1 MKIRATFSSVHN
13 FLQAAFPPPWSP
25 RYPQPEVISALPM
38 FPVPDYV
45 YHMAYFVEAFARA
58 QETTIFQRRLHRLDE
73 VYTQVQLSLMKIRE
87 KVDPFC
93 NQLANMELEIGD
105 KRVTYQDFTEFQLLV
120 LAWLIEDIARS
131 ILITNYPSDVAKTC
145 FYKSIQKNEERCLIH
160 GYFIYIILEMLY
172 ALSPIGRRTL
182 ALLALN
188 YIGVTDET
196 LRQIA
201 MLRNNFEKIF
211 SFWLYAPLHQILSG
225 LALAR
230 TDIYYH
236 LEHSITAYLLRR
248 KVPRIEEPAMTHRRP
263 GGQYQVAI
271 TTLGRLVFRYMRHVI
286 KDRRYYEADI
296 EKAVLNDVLNLSRI
310 YCVYNKILYE
320 ISEKTSSDFNETLK
334 MKLDLCSAS
343 KTLQDALSNAVIRL
357 NNIDDDIKRELQNE
371 TVRLTHAILMDL
383 KNFLGAMIY
392 PQKYKIPADNK
403 DIISLYTNW
412 RYLICDD

>member
-1 MKIRATFSSVHN
+1 MTIHTFDSVHN
-13 FLQAAFPPPWSP
+13 FLKAVFPPAWSP
-25 RYPQPEVISALPM
+25 RYPQREVIGALPM

-45 YHMAYFVEAFARA
+45 YHMAYFAEAFARA
-58 QETTIFQRRLHRLDE
+58 QETTIFLRRLHRLDE
-73 VYTQVQLSLMKIRE
+73 AYTQLQLSLMKIRE
-87 KVDPFC
+87 NVDPLC
-93 NQLANMELEIGD
+93 NQLANMEIEIGG

-120 LAWLIEDIARS
+120 LAWLIEDMARS
-131 ILITNYPSDVAKTC
+131 VLITDYPSNIAKTC

-160 GYFIYIILEMLY
+160 SYFIYIILGMLY

-188 YIGVTDET
+188 HIGVTDET
-196 LRQIA
+196 FRQMA
-201 MLRNNFEKIF
+201 ARKNFEKTLM
-211 SFWLYAPLHQILSG
+211 FWLYVSLHQILSG

-230 TDIYYH
+230 TDVYYH
-236 LEHSITAYLLRR
+236 LEHSIATYLLRR
-248 KVPRIEEPAMTHRRP
+248 EVPRIGEPALTHRRP

-271 TTLGRLVFRYMRHVI
+271 TALGRLVFRYMRHVI
-286 KDRRYYEADI
+286 KDRRYYEDDL
-296 EKAVLNDVLNLSRI
+296 EKAVLNDVLNLSKI

-343 KTLQDALSNAVIRL
+343 KTLRDALSNAVIRL

-371 TVRLTHAILMDL
+371 TVHLTHAILMDL
-383 KNFLGAMIY
+383 KNFLGAMVY

>member
-1 MKIRATFSSVHN
+1 MTVHTFDSVHN
-13 FLQAAFPPPWSP
+13 FLKAVFPPAWNP
-25 RYPQPEVISALPM
+25 RYPPPEVIHALPM

-58 QETTIFQRRLHRLDE
+58 QGSTIFQRRLHRLDE
-73 VYTQVQLSLMKIRE
+73 AYTQLQLSLMKIRE
-87 KVDPFC
+87 NVDPLC
-93 NQLANMELEIGD
+93 NQLANMEIEIGG

-120 LAWLIEDIARS
+120 LAWLIEDMARS
-131 ILITNYPSDVAKTC
+131 VLITDYPSNIAKTC

-160 GYFIYIILEMLY
+160 GYFIYITLGMLY

-188 YIGVTDET
+188 HIGVTDET
-196 LRQIA
+196 FRQMA
-201 MLRNNFEKIF
+201 TRKNFEKMLM
-211 SFWLYAPLHQILSG
+211 FWLYVPLHQILSG

-236 LEHSITAYLLRR
+236 LEHSIATYLLRR
-248 KVPRIEEPAMTHRRP
+248 EVPRIEEPAMTHRRP

-271 TTLGRLVFRYMRHVI
+271 TALGRLAYRYMRHVI
-286 KDRRYYEADI
+286 KDRRYYEIDI
-296 EKAVLNDVLNLSRI
+296 EKAVLNDVLNLSKI

-343 KTLQDALSNAVIRL
+343 RTLRDALSNAVIRL

-371 TVRLTHAILMDL
+371 TVHLTHVILMDL
-383 KNFLGAMIY
+383 KNFLGAMVY